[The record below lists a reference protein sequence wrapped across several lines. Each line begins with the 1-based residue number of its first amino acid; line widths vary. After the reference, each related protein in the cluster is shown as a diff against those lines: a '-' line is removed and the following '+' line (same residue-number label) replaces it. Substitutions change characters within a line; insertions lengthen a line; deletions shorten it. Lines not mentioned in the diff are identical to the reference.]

1 MNEAMKEK
9 LRSIADFS
17 KREIGDSEE
26 SIKINFVVPVLEC
39 FGHKRL
45 DFEYKYKDI
54 IIKKDLSRFCKV
66 ILETKNYDKD
76 LKKELQQ
83 LERYCNEEHPLLG
96 IIANGHEIRIF
107 SPSWRFRN
115 TFQETIIYCINQKDL
130 KDDNIVL
137 FLEKTLSRENLEN
150 GKAKEFV
157 IEREN
162 EIEYDEQKIEKI
174 EKEFKKE
181 EEELTV
187 KIGELNQKIEV
198 IRAEMNYLSTQI
210 SDSRSNRD
218 RQIRE
223 VWKRLGLPAPLVTQI
238 PLITTVY
245 PQTISTSDIQVIRTR
260 NVYYKYADR
269 IEIILNNLHSPRKY
283 NLIPISRECR
293 SLFPGYKVSFILNTD
308 IGEVTTNVTAGKGKP
323 EIGDP
328 EAGDYISG
336 GLKPWYDKHR
346 ELKEGNKLIIEV
358 IEPKKRYRL
367 SISE

>member
-9 LRSIADFS
+9 LRSISDFS

-54 IIKKDLSRFCKV
+54 IIKKDLPRFCKV

-83 LERYCNEEHPLLG
+83 LDRYCNEEHPLLG

-115 TFQETIIYCINQKDL
+115 TFQETIIYCINRKDL

-137 FLEKTLSRENLEN
+137 LLEKILSRENLEN

-162 EIEYDEQKIEKI
+162 EIEEDDQKIEKI
-174 EKEFKKE
+174 EKVFKKE

-187 KIGELNQKIEV
+187 KIGELNQKIED

-210 SDSRSNRD
+210 SDSRSEKD

-223 VWKRLGLPAPLVTQI
+223 IWKRLGLPI
-238 PLITTVY
+238 PLITNIS
-245 PQTISTSDIQVIRTR
+245 PQTILPSDIQKKRTK
-260 NVYYKYADR
+260 NVFSKYADR
-269 IEIILNNLHSPRKY
+269 IEIVLNNLYSPRKWG
-283 NLIPISRECR
+283 LISLPREYR
-293 SLFPGYKVSFILNTD
+293 SFFPGYKISFILDTD
-308 IGEVTTNVTAGKGKP
+308 IGEILTKVTSAPKGTN
-323 EIGDP
+323 IGDL
-328 EAGDYISG
+328 EAGNYISG
-336 GLKPWYDKHR
+336 GLKPWYDRHI
-346 ELKEGNKLIIEV
+346 ELKEGNKLVIEV